1 MKIWEVSR
9 TKNSKP
15 GSRSFADKFW
25 PLEVRVMNL
34 GDSILYL
41 VTFLIGCAAG
51 STLMFLWF
59 RPQLERTAGGP
70 LAYLNPI
77 TQLVLV
83 RFDGMV
89 RHGTEPWGARQ
100 KLNECNRHQPREAPR
115 VHCRAIVSNWRIQPS
130 AGGR

>member
-15 GSRSFADKFW
+15 RSRSFADKFW

-41 VTFLIGCAAG
+41 GTFLIGCAAG

-59 RPQLERTAGGP
+59 RPQLEDYERWISEFMGRKSPRNVATARRKR
-70 LAYLNPI
+70 LS
-77 TQLVLV
+77 QL
-83 RFDGMV
+83 RKSQ
-89 RHGTEPWGARQ
+89 R
-100 KLNECNRHQPREAPR
+100 R
-115 VHCRAIVSNWRIQPS
+115 V
-130 AGGR
+130 